1 MMNGLKSKFSL
12 SVLLAGVQWLFFLFT
27 NTVMVPLS
35 IGHALGLAPDEI
47 AGSMQRSFILT
58 GILCI
63 VQVIWGHRYALMD
76 GPAGVWWGLVLSICA
91 SAPAMGLDLGTVAAS
106 LTSGFILSSVLVIIL
121 TLCGFL
127 KVLQR
132 IFTPI
137 VMGVY
142 LLLLTFQLANTF
154 FKGMIGYDQTGKWDL
169 SLAGLSLFIIIV
181 VALIHIK
188 GKGKFG
194 QFSLLSGIVV
204 GWIAYAIL
212 FGSQGGAGNTAAE
225 GTNLMWQWLPWG
237 TPGLEPGIIMVGLIA
252 GLVNMTNTLTSLIA
266 AGKMYQRETTEKQY
280 KRSFIFTNLFTI
292 LGSCLGLIP
301 FGTFA
306 SSIGFLENTKVLRR
320 AALFAGSVMFIF
332 VGVFPSLS
340 GWLAKLPLSVGNAVL
355 FAAYLQMF
363 GTAIRSFQG
372 AVFNP
377 KTIYRVA
384 IPVLTGISIMNIPA
398 SAFTEFPPLLTP
410 ILSNG
415 LVIGV
420 MLVIILENVVRWDKY
435 ETKVSEKEMKN
446 STPQPVVK
454 DKAAAPSSAN

>member
-1 MMNGLKSKFSL
+1 MMDQLKSRYSF

-35 IGHALGLAPDEI
+35 IGHALGLAPGEI

-91 SAPAMGLDLGTVAAS
+91 SAPAMGLSLGSVAAS
-106 LTSGFILSSVLVIIL
+106 LTSGFVLSSILVIIL

-169 SLAGLSLFIIIV
+169 SLAGLSLFIIVV
-181 VALIHIK
+181 VAIIHIK

-212 FGSQGGAGNTAAE
+212 FGGGESARSVAE
-225 GTNLMWQWLPWG
+225 GANGVWHWFPWG
-237 TPGLEPGIIMVGLIA
+237 TPQLEPGIIVVGLIA

-266 AGKMYQRETTEKQY
+266 ASKMYQRETTEKQY
-280 KRSFIFTNLFTI
+280 RRSFLFTNLFSI
-292 LGSCLGLIP
+292 LGGCLGLIP

-320 AALFAGSVMFIF
+320 AALFAGSVMFIL

-340 GWLAKLPLSVGNAVL
+340 GWLAQLPLSVGNAVL

-363 GTAIRSFQG
+363 GTAIRTFQG

-384 IPVLTGISIMNIPA
+384 LPVLIGISIMNIPS

-415 LVIGV
+415 LIIGV
-420 MLVIILENVVRWDKY
+420 VMVIILENFVRWDKY
-435 ETKVSEKEMKN
+435 ETK
-446 STPQPVVK
+446 
-454 DKAAAPSSAN
+454 AATTATLPKTKPAANSSAN

>member
-1 MMNGLKSKFSL
+1 MIEQLKSRYSF

-35 IGHALGLAPDEI
+35 IGHALGLAPGEI

-91 SAPAMGLDLGTVAAS
+91 SAPAMGLSLGSVAAS
-106 LTSGFILSSVLVIIL
+106 LTSGFVLSSILVIIL

-169 SLAGLSLFIIIV
+169 SLAGLSLFIIVV
-181 VALIHIK
+181 VAIIHIK

-212 FGSQGGAGNTAAE
+212 FGGGESARSVAE
-225 GTNLMWQWLPWG
+225 GANGVWHWFPWG
-237 TPGLEPGIIMVGLIA
+237 TPQLEPGIILVGLIA

-266 AGKMYQRETTEKQY
+266 ASKMYQRETTEKQY
-280 KRSFIFTNLFTI
+280 RRSFLFTNFFSI
-292 LGSCLGLIP
+292 LGGCLGLIP

-320 AALFAGSVMFIF
+320 AALFAGSVMFIL

-340 GWLAKLPLSVGNAVL
+340 GWLAQLPLSVGNAVL

-363 GTAIRSFQG
+363 GTAIRTFQG

-384 IPVLTGISIMNIPA
+384 LPVLIGISIMNIPS

-420 MLVIILENVVRWDKY
+420 VIVIILENFVRWDKY
-435 ETKVSEKEMKN
+435 ETRTPQKEMN
-446 STPQPVVK
+446 
-454 DKAAAPSSAN
+454 AAAESAVKEKVATATSVN